1 MIFVP
6 FKFGKISHPNL
17 ISVRFHNLSRLLFFC
32 SRNNRYKVGFT
43 DGEER
48 ELEITAIL
56 SPSLPSVSS
65 GTTCAKLTHRIQF
78 VFCAYWKLKDN
89 NRALNE
95 SLKRNESKYN
105 LVYLPGRISSKKY
118 LQRKQH
124 WTSYKCSSRR
134 SRMAE
139 FICEFRLQHCVVRES
154 NEPSL
159 GEIY

>member
-17 ISVRFHNLSRLLFFC
+17 KSLLFC

-43 DGEER
+43 DGDER

-78 VFCAYWKLKDN
+78 AFCAYWKLKDN
-89 NRALNE
+89 NRAWNE

-105 LVYLPGRISSKKY
+105 LVYLPGRISNKKY
-118 LQRKQH
+118 LHRRQR
-124 WTSYKCSSRR
+124 WTSCKCSSRR
-134 SRMAE
+134 SQMAE
-139 FICEFRLQHCVVRES
+139 FSCEFRLQHCAVQES

>member
-56 SPSLPSVSS
+56 SPSMPSVSS

-89 NRALNE
+89 NRAWNE

-118 LQRKQH
+118 LHRKQH
-124 WTSYKCSSRR
+124 WTHINAVHGDREWLNSSLTTLRR
-134 SRMAE
+134 PGKQRA
-139 FICEFRLQHCVVRES
+139 FARRDLLV
-154 NEPSL
+154 N
-159 GEIY
+159 